1 MELAVKQ
8 KAKKIIKEFKNKSIL
23 EILPEINT
31 GINTKRFLT
40 QCFIL
45 ITSNIDPII
54 YLLYL

>member
-1 MELAVKQ
+1 
-8 KAKKIIKEFKNKSIL
+8 
-23 EILPEINT
+23 LPEINT